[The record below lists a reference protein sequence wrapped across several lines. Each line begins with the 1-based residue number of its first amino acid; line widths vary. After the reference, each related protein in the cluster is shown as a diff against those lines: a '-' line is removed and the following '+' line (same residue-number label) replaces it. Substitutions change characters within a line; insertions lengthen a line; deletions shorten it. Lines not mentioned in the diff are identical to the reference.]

1 LNIYFSETITPEI
14 EKYILQIIEI
24 CDSEFVPH
32 LSSRKSEGKT
42 KDDTLKEIVETL
54 RNFPIV
60 YIKIGKQIVSFVSVA
75 PNIDIDF
82 KEQIILANFINLT
95 CVLPNFRNIG
105 LATKMYNYVEQHLPK
120 KFHSKYV
127 CRYTWSTN
135 KAQIHIIE
143 KSGYKLIKVKKDA
156 RGKGIHSVKYL
167 KKLY

>member
-1 LNIYFSETITPEI
+1 M
-14 EKYILQIIEI
+14 ILCHI
-24 CDSEFVPH
+24 
-32 LSSRKSEGKT
+32 SSRKNEGKT
-42 KDDTLKEIVETL
+42 KENTLKEILETL
-54 RNFPIV
+54 RNFPII
-60 YIKIGKQIVSFVSVA
+60 YIKNESQIVSFASIS

-82 KEQIILANFINLT
+82 NEQIILANFINLT
-95 CVLPNFRNIG
+95 CVLPGYRNIG
-105 LATKMYNYVEQHLPK
+105 LATKMYDYIEQYLPE

-143 KSGYKLIKVKKDA
+143 KSGYELIKIKKDA